1 MPFVD
6 LNRLAQSLI
15 RYTSYYYYSLPQI
28 TGRMGGGY
36 GEETHVKEVVGS
48 NIITRYWIDIF
59 SHFIVVKIVKFV
71 LERLKINEKEAE
83 DFF

>member
-1 MPFVD
+1 
-6 LNRLAQSLI
+6 
-15 RYTSYYYYSLPQI
+15 
-28 TGRMGGGY
+28 MGGGY

-48 NIITRYWIDIF
+48 NIITRYWMDIF